1 MENILSLI
9 TIDDNERNMPTL
21 NHESYPFRICDIP
34 LPRCKTG
41 FVYFLLSVRTQDYT
55 YIGECKCIVTRLY
68 QHNSGHGSKS
78 MTPSNRRPF
87 AVLGYICGF
96 NGTKKALRRQLE
108 KQWKEKRDFLKIQGI
123 NDPKEWFHCGK
134 HVIQDLDDDEYKKEK
149 QELRFVELISDN

>member
-55 YIGECKCIVTRLY
+55 YIGECKCIITRSN

-78 MTPSNRRPF
+78 TTPSNRRPY

-96 NGTKKALRRQLE
+96 NGAKKALRRQLE

-123 NDPKEWFHCGK
+123 NDPKEWFRCGK
-134 HVIQDLDDDEYKKEK
+134 NVIQDLDDDEYQKEK
-149 QELRFVELISDN
+149 EELRFVELITDN